1 MTTTVADLLAR
12 NKKWAN
18 QIREN
23 DPEFFHR
30 LAAIQKPDYLWI
42 GCSDSRVPANQIVDL
57 APGEVFVH
65 RNIAN
70 QVVHTD
76 FNCLAVVQYAIE
88 VLRVKHIIVCGHYG
102 CGGIKASLG
111 HDEYGVVDNW
121 LRHIKD
127 LNFAHQEELSML
139 SNEAK
144 VDRVCELNVIAQVK
158 NLSRTKAVQY
168 AWDRGQ
174 SLSIHGWIYAI
185 EDGLINDLG
194 VTASDRSF
202 VEDIYQV
209 YETRRG
215 SRPNANPD

>member
-1 MTTTVADLLAR
+1 MPDLSGLLDNNKDWAAR
-12 NKKWAN
+12 VK
-18 QIREN
+18 ED
-23 DPEFFHR
+23 DPLFFER
-30 LAAIQKPDYLWI
+30 LEAIQKPDYLWI

-57 APGEVFVH
+57 APGELFVH

-127 LNFAHQEELSML
+127 ICFSHKQELAALEPDQRADKL
-139 SNEAK
+139 
-144 VDRVCELNVIAQVK
+144 CELNVITQVQ
-158 NLSRTKAVQY
+158 NLARTKAVQY

-174 SLSIHGWIYAI
+174 VLGIHGWVYSIH
-185 EDGLINDLG
+185 DGLIHDLN
-194 VTASDRSF
+194 VTASSRESVD
-202 VEDIYQV
+202 EV
-209 YETRRG
+209 YHLQQTSRG
-215 SRPNANPD
+215 SRPHANN